1 MTKDLTPKSLSE
13 RIAAQRAE
21 EEAIRASHQ
30 KKLLQR
36 VKSESESVASECKN
50 CGSKLRASVRA
61 EAELTRSAIEES
73 LRALRSGFARKLL
86 WSLTIG
92 VLLVAGVAL
101 GLGGLISFLGQ
112 DIEQKIETRRDLA
125 AQIEQQSETL
135 KQLQDGTWGIDLRQM
150 VNGRFV
156 VLPEG
161 TLEDPIWTVDGRPAV
176 RLSSE

>member
-1 MTKDLTPKSLSE
+1 MTKDLTPKSLAE

-30 KKLLQR
+30 KKLLQKM
-36 VKSESESVASECKN
+36 KSEFESVESECKS
-50 CGSKLRASVRA
+50 CGSKLRASVGA
-61 EAELTRSAIEES
+61 EGELTRSAIEES
-73 LRALRSGFARKLL
+73 LRELRSGIERKLL
-86 WSLTIG
+86 WSLARGFLFVI
-92 VLLVAGVAL
+92 GVAL
-101 GLGGLISFLGQ
+101 GLWGLISFLGQ
-112 DIEQKIETRRDLA
+112 DIEQKIETQRELA

-135 KQLQDGTWGIDLRQM
+135 QQMQAGTWGIDLRQM

-156 VLPEG
+156 VLPAG